1 MAVSERAAASALVSE
16 LSKLARHE
24 GANSGAWP
32 GLTTYRFTRPTR
44 PGFDD
49 IDRLALAVIIPATRA
64 PDEMCYLVLGDRRDT
79 GCGVVAASV
88 PRPAWCLVLQIE
100 PQLVRAVGENVRG
113 CAQANDLG
121 PRGVSPLDTEMSY
134 TVARFLGA
142 LASADDRRVLAPLC
156 LQELVYRVLQR
167 EQRVTLVELA
177 AAQTIRSPIGSAL
190 SYISANL
197 AEPLRVD
204 TLAAQACLSP
214 SAFSRAFRD
223 LTAQSPYQ
231 YVKEKRL
238 DHARRLLD
246 GGQVGVTAVSRE
258 VGYTSVSHFI
268 KEFHGRYGVTPGR
281 YAGARPDSWGAV
293 AG

>member
-1 MAVSERAAASALVSE
+1 MAVSERAAVSALVSE
-16 LSKLARHE
+16 LSRLARHE
-24 GANSGAWP
+24 GANAGAWP

-49 IDRLALAVIIPATRA
+49 IDRLALAVTIPATQA
-64 PDEMCYLVLGDRRDT
+64 PDEMCYRVLGDRRHT

-100 PQLVRAVGENVRG
+100 PQLVRAVGENLCGRPE
-113 CAQANDLG
+113 AKDLD

-142 LASADDRRVLAPLC
+142 LSSADDRRVLAPLY

-281 YAGARPDSWGAV
+281 YAGARPDSWDA

>member
-1 MAVSERAAASALVSE
+1 MAVSEREAASALVSE
-16 LSKLARHE
+16 LSRLARHE
-24 GANSGAWP
+24 GANAGAWP

-44 PGFDD
+44 LGFDD
-49 IDRLALAVIIPATRA
+49 IDRLALAVIVPATQA
-64 PDEMCYLVLGDRRDT
+64 TDEMCYRVLGDRRDT

-113 CAQANDLG
+113 RAQAKDLD

-142 LASADDRRVLAPLC
+142 LTSADDRRVLAPLY

-281 YAGARPDSWGAV
+281 YAGARPDSWGAA